1 MTTENRNDK
10 DFDQSMTSEGGSV
23 SKTDEAVRDTAQKYL
38 DRRSAHNLTWLANL
52 AAQKLPGYRG
62 RVRRVSIDFSAPR
75 LMVQGLSL
83 AKLNDGRPEHLL
95 HVGSVVV
102 GSHWKNLLNGS
113 LIAYIRLDSPRL
125 IVNLKRIFPPAGD
138 RDNGNRRL
146 SHDTKTDEPLSWQ
159 KKVEQLPPFRISS
172 VVLTNREVQVQ
183 GMSSQGGADLRIDH
197 LNLYLDNVTNSIK
210 LAPSL
215 MTKALC
221 KGRVM
226 STGSLELRAEGY
238 PLVEAPIF

>member
-1 MTTENRNDK
+1 
-10 DFDQSMTSEGGSV
+10 V
-23 SKTDEAVRDTAQKYL
+23 
-38 DRRSAHNLTWLANL
+38 
-52 AAQKLPGYRG
+52 
-62 RVRRVSIDFSAPR
+62 
-75 LMVQGLSL
+75 VQGLSL

-125 IVNLKRIFPPAGD
+125 IVNLKRIFSPAGD
-138 RDNGNRRL
+138 RDNGNPRL
-146 SHDTKTDEPLSWQ
+146 THDTKTDEPLSWQ

-172 VVLTNREVQVQ
+172 VVLTNGEVQVQ

-197 LNLYLDNVTNSIK
+197 LNFYLDNVTNSTK

-226 STGSLELRAEGY
+226 STGSLGLRAEGY
-238 PLVEAPIF
+238 PLAEAPIFNIDFQIVNLDLTEVVKLGRNKPKDRIATRLDFEGSLDAPELNIADAILAFFRNSFLTAERALLEHRAST